1 MQTVGFYSRQDYPR
15 CHMTVLHTLWT
26 RPASLL
32 RWPTKQHTALKTDL
46 SFYAAIEYKTCMAPN
61 KLVIICSPIRIWN
74 TWIWMSSRA
83 KVSSHRTALIGHRL
97 RSSAARHQL
106 MSWHHRHNTS
116 ASRGLPIYLPAATH
130 SAFLQRDGQAELT
143 RLPWWL
149 TLTKTHFSTDHT
161 IMQSSGKSGPKDHI
175 ALPSLLPS
183 SHP

>member
-1 MQTVGFYSRQDYPR
+1 MQTVGFYSWQDYPR

-46 SFYAAIEYKTCMAPN
+46 SFYAAIEYKTRMAPN

-97 RSSAARHQL
+97 RSSAARHQHDITDTIPV
-106 MSWHHRHNTS
+106 HHVVC
-116 ASRGLPIYLPAATH
+116 PYIYLLLLIQTSYRGMARLSWPGYH
-130 SAFLQRDGQAELT
+130 DGLLLQRPISVLT
-143 RLPWWL
+143 TQSCRVVVKVDR
-149 TLTKTHFSTDHT
+149 KTT
-161 IMQSSGKSGPKDHI
+161 
-175 ALPSLLPS
+175 
-183 SHP
+183 